1 MYDNMSQNEGD
12 VKIKSETNG
21 CNTCSADPK
30 NWHVCVRTW
39 IGWLKIWGS
48 GITKWASEVCWI
60 TSKLIWVLIL
70 SIFLMLIA
78 KGICGFLFWNDPLAL
93 FNSTLF
99 VTDNADTKATLL
111 GMSANVILTS
121 SLIVVTAFYAL
132 DTHAM
137 LKQSRDKQRIE
148 YIEKSLDNFYI
159 PVQDI
164 LQDKQYFL
172 PKLCPARSNPHYDE
186 NESKYLRLFDP
197 PHPLTKH
204 NPQAILY
211 HIQSVELKK
220 FGLYKYRANKLTSD
234 SFLRVTTMEA
244 YNRHLKDCQGNMELL
259 LEYTKTD
266 FDELLLLVNKDIEDY
281 QEELNQL
288 TKNSSN

>member
-1 MYDNMSQNEGD
+1 
-12 VKIKSETNG
+12 
-21 CNTCSADPK
+21 
-30 NWHVCVRTW
+30 
-39 IGWLKIWGS
+39 
-48 GITKWASEVCWI
+48 
-60 TSKLIWVLIL
+60 
-70 SIFLMLIA
+70 MLIA
-78 KGICGFLFWNDPLAL
+78 KGTCGFLFWNDPLAL

-99 VTDNADTKATLL
+99 VTDSADTKATLL

-132 DTHAM
+132 DTHGM
-137 LKQSRDKQRIE
+137 LKQSKDKQRIE
-148 YIEKSLDNFYI
+148 YIERSLENFYI

-172 PKLCPARSNPHYDE
+172 PKRDGVFPYPEESHPHYKE
-186 NESKYLRLFDP
+186 NKDKYLRLFDP
-197 PHPLTKH
+197 PNLLTKSS
-204 NPQAILY
+204 PQAILY
-211 HIQSVELKK
+211 HVQSAELKE

-244 YNRHLKDCQGNMELL
+244 YNKDLKNCQENMELL

-266 FDELLLLVNKDIEDY
+266 FDELLRLVNKDIEDY
-281 QEELNQL
+281 QEELNHL